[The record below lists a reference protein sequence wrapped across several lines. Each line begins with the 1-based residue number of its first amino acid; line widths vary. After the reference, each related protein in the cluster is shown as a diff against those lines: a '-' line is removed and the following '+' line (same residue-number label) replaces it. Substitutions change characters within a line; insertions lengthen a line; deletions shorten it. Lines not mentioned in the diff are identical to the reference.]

1 LTKSAQALFA
11 PGTQWSQKPIASLPA
26 AWADRTNGAV
36 INAADDSALAAT
48 NCRRESL
55 FRDMAFSPW

>member
-1 LTKSAQALFA
+1 
-11 PGTQWSQKPIASLPA
+11 
-26 AWADRTNGAV
+26 V

-55 FRDMAFSPW
+55 FRDMAFPPW